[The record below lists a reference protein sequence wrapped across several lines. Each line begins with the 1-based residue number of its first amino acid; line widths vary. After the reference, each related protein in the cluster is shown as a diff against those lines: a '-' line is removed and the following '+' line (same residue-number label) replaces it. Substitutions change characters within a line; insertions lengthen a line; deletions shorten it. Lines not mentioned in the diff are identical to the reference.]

1 MTQTMKKLRARGG
14 MSLSELLVA
23 ILILS
28 LVSLG
33 VAVGVSS
40 AMRVYQQSV
49 ELSDAQTLSS
59 TLATAIM
66 DELRFARD
74 VSVTDNNPSFTSATF
89 GEGVSFDVDDNG
101 YVTVGGQRLV
111 GTGAYAGYLQAEKP
125 DITYQNGIFQVILTI
140 NGKSDNQVREVEF
153 SVVPINNP

>member
-1 MTQTMKKLRARGG
+1 MTQTMKKLWARGG

-74 VSVTDNNPSFTSATF
+74 VSGTDNPSFTSATF
-89 GEGVSFDVDDNG
+89 GEGVSLDVDDNG

-140 NGKSDNQVREVEF
+140 NGKSDDQVREVEF